1 MKIVA
6 VVLTSFLAGV
16 LTTLAFAHPAVQDP
30 EKVSPQLYKVLLE
43 NDQVKVL
50 EWRLPAGQKEP
61 MHKHHPGVVYEFGN
75 GRFKVTTP
83 DGKTEVS
90 DGEAGS
96 VFYRDTTTHAIE
108 NIGTTEGHAL
118 DVELKKVC
126 K

>member
-16 LTTLAFAHPAVQDP
+16 LSTLAFAHSAAQDP
-30 EKVSPQLYKVLLE
+30 EKISPQLYKVLLE

-61 MHKHHPGVVYEFGN
+61 MHTHHSGVVYEFGN

-83 DGKTEVS
+83 DGKSEVS

-96 VFYRDTTTHAIE
+96 VFYRDSTTHAIE
-108 NIGTTEGHAL
+108 NVGTTEGHAL

>member
-16 LTTLAFAHPAVQDP
+16 LTTLAFAHPATQDP

-61 MHKHHPGVVYEFGN
+61 MHTHHPGVVYEFGA
-75 GRFKVTTP
+75 GRFKMTTA
-83 DGKTEVS
+83 DGKTQV
-90 DGEAGS
+90 GEGEPGS
-96 VFYRDTTTHAIE
+96 VFWRDSTTHAIE

>member
-1 MKIVA
+1 MKTIASVVVA
-6 VVLTSFLAGV
+6 FLAGV
-16 LTTLAFAHPAVQDP
+16 LTTLAFAHPVAQDP
-30 EKVSPQLYKVLLE
+30 EKVSPQLYKVLLD

-61 MHKHHPGVVYEFGN
+61 MHTHHPGVVYEFGA
-75 GRFKVTTP
+75 GLFKMTTP
-83 DGKTEVS
+83 DVKTQVGE
-90 DGEAGS
+90 GEAGS
-96 VFYRDTTTHAIE
+96 VFYRDATTHAIE